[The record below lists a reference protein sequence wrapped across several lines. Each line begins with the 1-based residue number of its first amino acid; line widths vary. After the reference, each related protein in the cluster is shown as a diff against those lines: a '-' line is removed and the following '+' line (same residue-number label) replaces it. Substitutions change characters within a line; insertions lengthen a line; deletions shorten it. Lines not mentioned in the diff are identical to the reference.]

1 MKQLLIII
9 IAILFSCKLVQAQ
22 TYANIAGPENV
33 LVVYNNNDDSLG
45 IISNSVK
52 NYYVDA
58 RNIPGSNVV
67 GLDSL
72 VSKNITVDGVTH
84 PVILADGGNI
94 IRDSLNHEWD
104 TWFATQHAWK
114 YYYQYVATPIKE
126 WIVNHNLTSTI
137 RYIVLCKG
145 VPYKIQACGDHGSA
159 IGNIGVDGL
168 LCLLNTNNY
177 ETLLDSMYTKWRR
190 YAHPD
195 YTYWDYDNQMVITN
209 PYEDVSQYLNMNYRF
224 KPEVYTRTWDVFTV
238 KLDYLVSHL
247 DGTSYDMVKGIID
260 RSTEAIHSSDY
271 DWFIDADPIPCLGG
285 SIMVSFANA
294 AASAL
299 NSIGFLNYSFDTTED
314 TVTYH
319 NKPVMSYSSN
329 GVHTTLGPYHDPDC
343 YNPAFSPDYIQSQ
356 LNFEYAPGAIFNTA
370 ESYNA
375 ERLSSIT
382 RHPGAEMGQT
392 VEFFLEGG
400 TLAVGH
406 PYEPFTSGIVEDGR
420 MFPAYQLGYSF
431 VDAVYLGMPYLAW
444 QNVVVGDPLTT
455 IAWGKQ
461 TTTHNFEMTSTNL
474 VTDTIHISPGDTV
487 TFGSNSTINLKRHGF
502 VTSSES
508 SVLTLGSNVTLI
520 SDCWNRGVLLAH
532 SKYNPQLIWAANPSM
547 SPIGYYKIFREF
559 DSEGWIEVDSVT
571 ENTWIDSSLTFQKGN
586 GVYHDSVFYYVKS
599 YNNTSTSDPSN
610 TVAAKLGTTV
620 STSLVNG
627 WQLISVPVIRDDYS
641 ADSVFPTHIGS
652 IYAYDNG
659 YVEAETLENGP
670 GYWAKFGSDQTVYHS
685 GLAIDT
691 LSIPVPSGWSFLG
704 SISYDVLVGNICTEP
719 SGIISSIYRFDP
731 VYGYVLLGDGALIRP
746 GIGYWLNVNQSGDVI
761 FSGTCGMQKGT
772 TLSEINL
779 ADLDKF
785 IITDSLGRQQSLY
798 VANIDIDSTLA
809 GFDRSMPPAMPE
821 LGLDARFNYGEF
833 IKTVSAD
840 SGLVNLQIDVESIAY
855 PVTLTWEINPENGIE
870 YSFIN
875 DSTLGKMSKLQN
887 NGKVKT
893 LSKNTKGKLRLF
905 GKVSDD
911 FVLNQIPKEFTL
923 YQNYPNPFNPTTTIK
938 YALPKNGFVTL
949 EVYDILGA
957 KVAQLVNQQQ
967 KAGSYKVE
975 FNASKLSSGVYLYKI
990 TSGSFSDTKKMLLI
1004 K

>member
-1 MKQLLIII
+1 MKIFFVFF
-9 IAILFSCKLVQAQ
+9 LFSVICYSQAELDPPPSYPENNFNP
-22 TYANIAGPENV
+22 TYENIAGPNEV
-33 LVVYNNNDDSLG
+33 FVVYR
-45 IISNSVK
+45 NSDAGFDTLSMHIK
-52 NYYVDA
+52 NYYVTK
-58 RNIPGSNVV
+58 RYIPGINTLGLNLPDTVTIDNHLIQLLME
-67 GLDSL
+67 GEMIYDHDWELPNTDHAWRYFKNYIMDPIQDYLDS
-72 VSKNITVDGVTH
+72 T
-84 PVILADGGNI
+84 
-94 IRDSLNHEWD
+94 
-104 TWFATQHAWK
+104 
-114 YYYQYVATPIKE
+114 YVEGQQLKSRIK
-126 WIVNHNLTSTI
+126 
-137 RYIVLCKG
+137 YIVLCKG
-145 VPYKIQACGDHGSA
+145 IPLKVNPYVEYS
-159 IGNIGVDGL
+159 GNNHYLRQMVSLDGL
-168 LCLLNTNNY
+168 LCFLSQTDPNFSI
-177 ETLLDSMYTKWRR
+177 LDDIFGTSCDDI
-190 YAHPD
+190 P
-195 YTYWDYDNQMVITN
+195 N
-209 PYEDVSQYLNMNYRF
+209 PYYNVDKNFDGNYRF
-224 KPEVYTRTWDVFTV
+224 KSDYFNYSDNYVSY
-238 KLDYLVSHL
+238 KINYLVSRL
-247 DGTSYDMVKGIID
+247 DGLTYDNVIALID
-260 RSTEAIHSSDY
+260 RGAQPDMSGNNLFLLDAHQSSGLGVFALRRDATQAANYLNAFNYNYILDLTDY
-271 DWFIDADPIPCLGG
+271 IYYNCPTPVIGYSSSGRHAGMPYYYNYLFTFDRPNG
-285 SIMVSFANA
+285 SIYN
-294 AASAL
+294 
-299 NSIGFLNYSFDTTED
+299 
-314 TVTYH
+314 TY
-319 NKPVMSYSSN
+319 
-329 GVHTTLGPYHDPDC
+329 
-343 YNPAFSPDYIQSQ
+343 
-356 LNFEYAPGAIFNTA
+356 

-375 ERLSSIT
+375 FYMDTLNLWNRQDNQGMIT
-382 RHPGAEMGQT
+382 EWMGTEGSGGA
-392 VEFFLEGG
+392 
-400 TLAVGH
+400 GH
-406 PYEPFTSGIVEDGR
+406 VYEPTTSTISRDSIFFPLYSIGYSIVDA
-420 MFPAYQLGYSF
+420 AYQ
-431 VDAVYLGMPYLAW
+431 GMPFLAYR
-444 QNVVVGDPLTT
+444 NTVLGDPLMT
-455 IAWGKQ
+455 ISWGKQ
-461 TTTHNFEMTSTNL
+461 TSTQNIEMNGANL
-474 VTDTIHISPGDTV
+474 VMDTIHISVGDTI

-520 SDCWNRGVLLAH
+520 SDSWDRGLLLAH
-532 SKYNPQLIWAANPSM
+532 SKYNPQLIWPVNPSM
-547 SPIGYYKIFREF
+547 SPIDHYKIFRKF

-599 YNNTSTSDPSN
+599 YNSISISDPSN
-610 TVAAKLGTTV
+610 TVAAKIGITV
-620 STSLVNG
+620 ATELVNG
-627 WQLISVPVIRDDYS
+627 WQLVSVPVVKGDYS
-641 ADSVFPTHIGS
+641 ADAVFPTHIGS

-659 YVEAETLENGP
+659 YVESETLENGP
-670 GYWAKFGSDQTVYHS
+670 GYWAKFGSAQTVYHS

-875 DSTLGKMSKLQN
+875 DSTLGKISKLQN
-887 NGKVKT
+887 NGRVTT
-893 LSKNTKGKLRLF
+893 LSKNTKGRLRLF

-923 YQNYPNPFNPTTTIK
+923 NQNYPNPFNPTTTIK

-957 KVAQLVNQQQ
+957 RVAQLINENQ
-967 KAGSYKVE
+967 KAGNYQVE
-975 FNASKLSSGVYLYKI
+975 FNARRLSSGVYLYKI
-990 TSGSFSDTKKMLLI
+990 TAGSFSDTKKMLLI